1 MLPILTFI
9 IGFLLG
15 MILEAKWKS
24 NIQEKVWKE
33 LNELAESM
41 SKLGNAM
48 AKSQELLLNKLEGGK
63 DENNR

>member
-1 MLPILTFI
+1 MLPILTFV

-15 MILEAKWKS
+15 MIFEAKWKS

-41 SKLGNAM
+41 SKLGNSM
-48 AKSQELLLNKLEGGK
+48 AKSQEILLKKLEGK
-63 DENNR
+63 EDENNR

>member
-1 MLPILTFI
+1 MLPILTFT

>member
-1 MLPILTFI
+1 MLPILTFV

-24 NIQEKVWKE
+24 NIQEKIWKE

-41 SKLGNAM
+41 SKLGNSM
-48 AKSQELLLNKLEGGK
+48 AKSQEILLKKLEGK
-63 DENNR
+63 EDENNR

>member
-63 DENNR
+63 NENNR

>member
-1 MLPILTFI
+1 MLPILTFV

-24 NIQEKVWKE
+24 NIQEKIWKE

-48 AKSQELLLNKLEGGK
+48 AKSQEILLKKLEGK
-63 DENNR
+63 EDENNR